1 MNRVPDL
8 HHGHLWRRLV
18 MPWQFWMASGIT
30 MAIAGLVIYQSI
42 NRPYDIVPD
51 QDLLWLSEALRL
63 YRGAPTTY
71 IDHPGALWTLVDLFN
86 LHFSQR
92 LGLIHYTIGQGINI
106 ADADTIVRIARA
118 ENILVSSL
126 TLISLWPIARWI
138 GLDRNRSMIWIILL
152 STSTGFLWSLVQIRH
167 EMASI
172 LFASLF
178 LSLCHCSQQL
188 GSSKKYWMSLAAWIL
203 AIASLMLAM
212 YCKIQIILIFPII
225 ITSLI
230 AIQPDTLRKV
240 MQQSP
245 VRLIRSNLVESSVAT
260 VSLAATIALVTRYTS
275 EQGYPLDPRSIGFWI
290 ILNLTLSTVG
300 LTFASYP
307 NQGKRKNPRAI
318 VQTIRNCILII
329 SPVTLQLSFAAILFR
344 GSWTAGW
351 SGTVF
356 RAPTEIFGGRG
367 LYYSG
372 GNEAVKNGLRIE
384 SVAQSLSLR
393 LQETFALPSSIT
405 LLLFSIIIATIMIY
419 FFLEYQQLQS
429 TQGLHQR
436 HQREPSLGILLT
448 LLAVAGSILAN
459 SARNQNFYAIYI
471 AIPSIFIA
479 LFLVSWQIKMLSLQR
494 IIRAA
499 SLLLI
504 LAAALRSSSNIFELS
519 PFTAFD
525 HHGTLCYGQQMDIE
539 MRQTSIG
546 QCRNFK
552 LEMKR

>member
-1 MNRVPDL
+1 
-8 HHGHLWRRLV
+8 
-18 MPWQFWMASGIT
+18 
-30 MAIAGLVIYQSI
+30 MAIAGLVTYQSI

-86 LHFSQR
+86 LHFCQHF
-92 LGLIHYTIGQGINI
+92 GLIHYTIGQGINI
-106 ADADTIVRIARA
+106 ADADTVVRITRA
-118 ENILVSSL
+118 ENIVVSSL

-152 STSTGFLWSLVQIRH
+152 STSSGFLWSLVQIRH

-178 LSLCHCSQQL
+178 LSLSHCTQQID
-188 GSSKKYWMSLAAWIL
+188 SSKKYWTSIAVWIL

-225 ITSLI
+225 IASLI
-230 AIQPDTLRKV
+230 AIQPEALRRV
-240 MQQSP
+240 LRQSP
-245 VRLIRSNLVESSVAT
+245 GRLVRSNPVESSVAV
-260 VSLAATIALVTRYTS
+260 VSLIATIALVTRYTS
-275 EQGYPLDPRSIGFWI
+275 EQGYALDPRSIGFWI
-290 ILNLTLSTVG
+290 TLNLTLSTVG

-307 NQGKRKNPRAI
+307 NQGKCKNLR
-318 VQTIRNCILII
+318 TIGLTIKNCILILL
-329 SPVTLQLSFAAILFR
+329 PVTLELLFAAFLFR

-384 SVAQSLSLR
+384 SIAQSLSLR
-393 LQETFALPSSIT
+393 LQETFAIPSSIT
-405 LLLFSIIIATIMIY
+405 LLLFSIIVATIMVY
-419 FFLEYQQLQS
+419 FFLKYQQLRSAQS
-429 TQGLHQR
+429 LQQR
-436 HQREPSLGILLT
+436 HSREPSPGILITILS
-448 LLAVAGSILAN
+448 VAGSILAN

-471 AIPSIFIA
+471 AMPSIFIA
-479 LFLVSWQIKMLSLQR
+479 LLLFSWQINTLSLQR
-494 IIRAA
+494 IIRTA
-499 SLLLI
+499 SLILI
-504 LAAALRSSSNIFELS
+504 FTAALRSSWNLLELDT
-519 PFTAFD
+519 FTTFN

-546 QCRNFK
+546 QCQNFK
-552 LEMKR
+552 LEMKS